1 MSSEQ
6 TTTGPETEPVP
17 AAEPAPAAVAEPA
30 SAAEPAP
37 EPAAEPASAAEP
49 APAVEPAPEAV
60 AEPASAA
67 EPAPE
72 PAAEPAPAAA
82 PAPEAAAE
90 PRPEH
95 EPGSAP
101 QVTEPA
107 STVAA
112 PPAPPKDRRVLFA
125 ALRWTAA
132 VAVFAA
138 VGTGVAYGITVPERT
153 DIPGLATE
161 DDGRWTFPKLSQP
174 ALPPGAPLAQGP
186 DNKDGTHYAQ
196 LAGLLLPAP
205 AGSRADDAVKAD
217 KDGTVPV
224 DSFLEE
230 YAPDAREQLKNSLEW
245 DGLRQIVGRGWT
257 TPDGTRTH
265 VYLLRFHSSGF
276 VDAFKGCDSNAR
288 LNGVSALD
296 LDDVWSKAKGTQM
309 NSTALDFPGAAH
321 FDGTDLSV
329 YQEMKPVA
337 GEEQT
342 KVGCLRT
349 GDVLGMVVQS
359 RKGDV
364 APVPF
369 HQTVILQSQ
378 LLS

>member
-1 MSSEQ
+1 MSEQ
-6 TTTGPETEPVP
+6 NTTAPEAEHEAVTAPAPQAEPEAAKPAEAAP
-17 AAEPAPAAVAEPA
+17 AAEA
-30 SAAEPAP
+30 AP
-37 EPAAEPASAAEP
+37 EGE
-49 APAVEPAPEAV
+49 
-60 AEPASAA
+60 
-67 EPAPE
+67 
-72 PAAEPAPAAA
+72 AA
-82 PAPEAAAE
+82 PAPVGGAAA
-90 PRPEH
+90 P
-95 EPGSAP
+95 S
-101 QVTEPA
+101 
-107 STVAA
+107 
-112 PPAPPKDRRVLFA
+112 KDRRALRA

-138 VGTGVAYGITVPERT
+138 VGAGVAYGITVPERT
-153 DIPGLATE
+153 DVPGLSTE
-161 DDGRWTFPKLSQP
+161 GDGRWTYPELSPP
-174 ALPPGAPLAQGP
+174 ALPAGAPLPQGP

-196 LAGLLLPAP
+196 LTGLLLPAP
-205 AGSRADDAVKAD
+205 QGAKVDDAVKAD

-230 YAPDAREQLKNSLEW
+230 YAPEAREKLRTSLEW
-245 DGLRQIVGRGWT
+245 DGLRQVVGRGWT

-276 VDAFKGCDSNAR
+276 VDAFKGCDTNAQ
-288 LNGVSALD
+288 LTGVSALD
-296 LDDVWSKAKGTQM
+296 LDDVWSKAKNTQM
-309 NSTALDFPGAAH
+309 NSTALDFPGAAN

-329 YQEMKPVA
+329 YQEVKPIT

-349 GDVLGMVVQS
+349 GDVLGMVIQT
-359 RKGDV
+359 RKGEV

>member
-6 TTTGPETEPVP
+6 TTTGPETRSAPAAEPVSEAAAETVPVP
-17 AAEPAPAAVAEPA
+17 AAEPASEAAADSVPAA
-30 SAAEPAP
+30 S
-37 EPAAEPASAAEP
+37 P
-49 APAVEPAPEAV
+49 APAPHQVTGP
-60 AEPASAA
+60 
-67 EPAPE
+67 
-72 PAAEPAPAAA
+72 PAAA
-82 PAPEAAAE
+82 E
-90 PRPEH
+90 
-95 EPGSAP
+95 G
-101 QVTEPA
+101 
-107 STVAA
+107 

-205 AGSRADDAVKAD
+205 AGSKADDAVKAD

-230 YAPDAREQLKNSLEW
+230 YAPDAREKLKTSLEW

-276 VDAFKGCDSNAR
+276 VDAFKGCDSNAQ

-296 LDDVWSKAKGTQM
+296 LDDVWSKAKSTQM

>member
-6 TTTGPETEPVP
+6 TTTGPE
-17 AAEPAPAAVAEPA
+17 AEPT
-30 SAAEPAP
+30 PAP
-37 EPAAEPASAAEP
+37 EPAA
-49 APAVEPAPEAV
+49 APEAAV
-60 AEPASAA
+60 E
-67 EPAPE
+67 PE

-82 PAPEAAAE
+82 TEHVAATAPAPAAAPAPEAA
-90 PRPEH
+90 
-95 EPGSAP
+95 
-101 QVTEPA
+101 VTEPA
-107 STVAA
+107 PVAEPAPAAATEPAVAHSSGASPWAA
-112 PPAPPKDRRVLFA
+112 PPAPPKDRRALRA

-138 VGTGVAYGITVPERT
+138 VGAGVAYGITVPERT
-153 DIPGLATE
+153 DIPGLSTE
-161 DDGRWTFPKLSQP
+161 GDGRWTFPQLSQP
-174 ALPPGAPLAQGP
+174 ALPAGAPLPQGP

-196 LAGLLLPAP
+196 LSGLLLPAP
-205 AGSRADDAVKAD
+205 QGAKADDAVKAD
-217 KDGTVPV
+217 KDGAVPV

-230 YAPDAREQLKNSLEW
+230 YAPEAREKLKTSLEW

-276 VDAFKGCDSNAR
+276 VDAFKGCDANAQ

-309 NSTALDFPGAAH
+309 NSTALDFPGAAY

-329 YQEMKPVA
+329 YQEMKPVS

-349 GDVLGMVVQS
+349 GDVLGMVIQS
-359 RKGDV
+359 RKAEV

-378 LLS
+378 LLG

>member
-1 MSSEQ
+1 MAQ
-6 TTTGPETEPVP
+6 
-17 AAEPAPAAVAEPA
+17 
-30 SAAEPAP
+30 
-37 EPAAEPASAAEP
+37 
-49 APAVEPAPEAV
+49 
-60 AEPASAA
+60 
-67 EPAPE
+67 
-72 PAAEPAPAAA
+72 
-82 PAPEAAAE
+82 
-90 PRPEH
+90 
-95 EPGSAP
+95 
-101 QVTEPA
+101 
-107 STVAA
+107 A

-153 DIPGLATE
+153 DIPGLSTE
-161 DDGRWTFPKLSQP
+161 GDGRWTFPNLSPP
-174 ALPPGAPLAQGP
+174 ALPAGAPLPQGP

-196 LAGLLLPAP
+196 LTGLLLPAP
-205 AGSRADDAVKAD
+205 TGAKPDDAVKAD

-230 YAPDAREQLKNSLEW
+230 YAPEAREELKTSLEW

-296 LDDVWSKAKGTQM
+296 LDEVWSKAKGTQM

-329 YQEMKPVA
+329 YQEMKPVT

-349 GDVLGMVVQS
+349 GDVLGMVVQT
-359 RKGDV
+359 RKGEV

>member
-6 TTTGPETEPVP
+6 TTTGPETDPAP
-17 AAEPAPAAVAEPA
+17 AAEPAPA
-30 SAAEPAP
+30 
-37 EPAAEPASAAEP
+37 PAA
-49 APAVEPAPEAV
+49 V
-60 AEPASAA
+60 
-67 EPAPE
+67 
-72 PAAEPAPAAA
+72 

-90 PRPEH
+90 PATEAAPEAAAAP
-95 EPGSAP
+95 EPVPAPAAEPVPAP

-107 STVAA
+107 AAAPAQA

-205 AGSRADDAVKAD
+205 TGAKPDEAVKAD

-230 YAPDAREQLKNSLEW
+230 YAPDAREKLKTSLEW

-329 YQEMKPVA
+329 YQEMKPLT

>member
-6 TTTGPETEPVP
+6 TTTGPE
-17 AAEPAPAAVAEPA
+17 AEPE
-30 SAAEPAP
+30 AEPAP
-37 EPAAEPASAAEP
+37 EAEPGAAPAAEEVP
-49 APAVEPAPEAV
+49 APVV
-60 AEPASAA
+60 GAET
-67 EPAPE
+67 E
-72 PAAEPAPAAA
+72 PAAEQAPAPAPA
-82 PAPEAAAE
+82 PAPVGEAATEA
-90 PRPEH
+90 
-95 EPGSAP
+95 GP
-101 QVTEPA
+101 QDVAGAGPW
-107 STVAA
+107 AA
-112 PPAPPKDRRVLFA
+112 PTAPARNRRRLFT

-138 VGTGVAYGITVPERT
+138 AGAGTAYGITAMERT
-153 DIPGLATE
+153 DVPGLST
-161 DDGRWTFPKLSQP
+161 DGDGRWTYPGLSRP
-174 ALPPGAPLAQGP
+174 ALPAGAPLPDGP
-186 DNKDGTHYAQ
+186 DNKDGTHYAP

-205 AGSRADDAVKAD
+205 QGAKADEAVKSD
-217 KDGTVPV
+217 KDGAVSA

-230 YAPDAREQLKNSLEW
+230 YAPEAREKLKASLEW
-245 DGLRQIVGRGWT
+245 DGLRQIAGRGWT

-276 VDAFKGCDSNAR
+276 VDAFKGCDVNAQ

-296 LDDVWSKAKGTQM
+296 LDDLWSKAKNTQM
-309 NSTALDFPGAAH
+309 NSTALDFPGAAN

-329 YQEMKPVA
+329 YQEVKPVL

-349 GDVLGMVVQS
+349 GDVLGMVVQT
-359 RKGDV
+359 RKGEV